1 MVMTPREAQQCTRQ
15 QLEQAGIESP
25 RFESRILVE
34 TVLGISCKAGL
45 FPETPLTKAQAAQLA
60 QLTKRRCAHEPLQY
74 LCGTWEF
81 FGLEFSVGEGVLIPR
96 QDTETLVETVLEL
109 RCGAAKT
116 HLLDLCSGSGCIP
129 AAVTAHLEYV
139 TGDAVE
145 LSEQALPYLRQN
157 LRRHAPR
164 LRIHAADALQPPA
177 ALTGEQY
184 DMITCN
190 PPYLTQEDMQQLQ
203 PEVAFEPETAL
214 WGGADGLSFYRSLT
228 PLWKP
233 YLKEGGWLV
242 YETGMGQ
249 GQAVKEILEQAGFC
263 RCRIVLDPAGIDRVV
278 VGQRNGFLCHCLS

>member
-1 MVMTPREAQQCTRQ
+1 MTPGQAQRFTRQ
-15 QLEQAGIESP
+15 KLEEAGLESA
-25 RFESRILVE
+25 RFESRVLVE
-34 TVLGISCKAGL
+34 TVLGISSSAGIL
-45 FPETPLTKAQAAQLA
+45 PETPLTDAQTERLV

-81 FGLEFSVGEGVLIPR
+81 FGLEFAVGEGVLIPR

-109 RCGAAKT
+109 RRSAEQT

-129 AAVTAHLEYV
+129 AAIAAHLKHV

-157 LRRHAPR
+157 LSRHAPQI
-164 LRIHAADALQPPA
+164 RIHAVDVLQPLA
-177 ALTGEQY
+177 ILAGEQY
-184 DMITCN
+184 DVITCN
-190 PPYLTQEDMQQLQ
+190 PPYLTEEDMEKLQ
-203 PEVAFEPETAL
+203 PEVTFEPETAL
-214 WGGADGLSFYRSLT
+214 LGGKDGLAFYRNLT

-233 YLKEGGWLV
+233 FLKENGWLV

-263 RCRIVLDPAGIDRVV
+263 QCRIIPDLAGIDRVV
-278 VGQRNGFLCHCLS
+278 IGKKQ